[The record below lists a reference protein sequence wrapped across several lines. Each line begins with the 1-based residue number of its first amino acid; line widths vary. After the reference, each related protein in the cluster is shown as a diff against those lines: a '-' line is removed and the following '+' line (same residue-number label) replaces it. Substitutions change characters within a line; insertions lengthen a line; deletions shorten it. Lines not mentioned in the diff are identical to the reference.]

1 MFPSVTLRR
10 LFLFVAL
17 TLLAG
22 YLLLDRSLAGSSPNA
37 SSVDLDIVLSSYRE
51 DSALVARQIEF
62 LRYSLD
68 RKRIS
73 SRITVYVKDPS
84 LSSDAAE
91 TLGRRIGADRVHRLG
106 NLGRE
111 GGTL

>member
-1 MFPSVTLRR
+1 MFPSVTWRR
-10 LFLFVAL
+10 LFLFTAL
-17 TLLAG
+17 LVLAG
-22 YLLLDRSLAGSSPNA
+22 YILLDPLLAGSSPNA
-37 SSVDLDIVLSSYRE
+37 SSIDVDVVLSSYRE

-62 LRYSLD
+62 LRNSLD
-68 RKRIS
+68 RKRLS
-73 SRITVYVKDPS
+73 SRITVYLKDPS